1 MIDII
6 FAIFMVMA
14 IIKGYRK
21 GLVVAAFSI
30 VAYIIGLAAAL
41 KLSAVVAGYLQHNIN
56 VSNRWLPFISFAVV
70 FIAVVILVNWAG
82 KLVQETF
89 EMVMLGWLNRI
100 GGVVFYAALYIIIF
114 SIFLFYAEKIHLIND
129 DSFKNSATYSFV
141 KPWGPVVIDS
151 FGKLVPVFKEMFTQL
166 ESFFASVSGN
176 LQH

>member
-6 FAIFMVMA
+6 FAIIMVMA

-21 GLVVAAFSI
+21 GLVVAVFSI

-41 KLSAVVAGYLQHNIN
+41 KLSTVVAGYLQHNVN
-56 VSNRWLPFISFAVV
+56 VSNKWLPFISFALV
-70 FIAVVILVNWAG
+70 FLVVVILVNWAG
-82 KLVQETF
+82 KLIQETF
-89 EMVMLGWLNRI
+89 EMAMLGWLNRI

-114 SIFLFYAEKIHLIND
+114 SIFLFYAEKIHLISD

-141 KPWGPVVIDS
+141 KPWGPVVIDG
-151 FGKLVPVFKEMFTQL
+151 FGNIIPLFKEMFTQL
-166 ESFFASVSGN
+166 ESFFASVSDN

>member
-6 FAIFMVMA
+6 FAIIMVMA

-41 KLSAVVAGYLQHNIN
+41 KLSAAVAGYLQQNVN
-56 VSNRWLPFISFAVV
+56 VSNRWLPFISFAIV

-82 KLVQETF
+82 KLIQETF

-114 SIFLFYAEKIHLIND
+114 SIFLFYAEKIHLISD
-129 DSFKNSATYSFV
+129 DSFKNSVTYSFV
-141 KPWGPVVIDS
+141 KPWGPVVIDG
-151 FGKLVPVFKEMFTQL
+151 FGKLVPIFKEMFTQL
-166 ESFFASVSGN
+166 ESFFASLPGN